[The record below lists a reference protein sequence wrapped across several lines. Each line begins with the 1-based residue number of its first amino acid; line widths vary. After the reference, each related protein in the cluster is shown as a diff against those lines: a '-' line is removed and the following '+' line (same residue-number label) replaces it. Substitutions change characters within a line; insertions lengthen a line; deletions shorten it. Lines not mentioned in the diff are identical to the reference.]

1 MSKKKKKSSA
11 LPGLALIRQSIRKLT
26 GRFEVRDMKKFLLLN
41 LPYLFVFL
49 LSDRASLL
57 YRLSPGNTA
66 GEKIL
71 YVMEH
76 SDKVLGLMPSLNSQD
91 IMVGIG
97 CAVVAK
103 LLIWQK
109 QLDSKKLR
117 KGIEYGSARWGT
129 PEDIRPYQAD
139 DPWMNIPLTATES
152 LTMESRPKNP
162 KYARNKNIL
171 VIGGSGSGK
180 TRFFVKPSVMQMNCS
195 YVLTDPKGTLIGE
208 VGRLLKRGAPKRDA
222 NGNVIKG
229 TDGKP
234 IYQPYVIKVLNTIN
248 FSKSLHYNP
257 FAYIKSEKDI
267 LKLVTVIMANTKGE
281 GEKENQ
287 DFWYKAERLLYTA
300 LIAYIWYEGSEEEKN
315 FSTLLDLLNESEVR
329 EDDEEYQNP
338 GDWKKFTEEAKE
350 FVNMVYEKAPE
361 EIKQI
366 IKKVL
371 WALLKQMNVPN
382 EEARELMGEIGG
394 RGMGILFE
402 HAEKMDIQ
410 AERRN
415 TAREKERADAAEKR
429 ADAAETELAVLREKL
444 ARLEA
449 EK

>member
-1 MSKKKKKSSA
+1 
-11 LPGLALIRQSIRKLT
+11 
-26 GRFEVRDMKKFLLLN
+26 MKKFLLLN

-117 KGIEYGSARWGT
+117 KGIEYGSARWVT

-195 YVLTDPKGTLIGE
+195 YVLTDPKGLIYK
-208 VGRLLKRGAPKRDA
+208 VQRNKRFFITKKRL
-222 NGNVIKG
+222 
-229 TDGKP
+229 
-234 IYQPYVIKVLNTIN
+234 
-248 FSKSLHYNP
+248 
-257 FAYIKSEKDI
+257 FACI
-267 LKLVTVIMANTKGE
+267 
-281 GEKENQ
+281 
-287 DFWYKAERLLYTA
+287 FKA
-300 LIAYIWYEGSEEEKN
+300 
-315 FSTLLDLLNESEVR
+315 
-329 EDDEEYQNP
+329 
-338 GDWKKFTEEAKE
+338 
-350 FVNMVYEKAPE
+350 
-361 EIKQI
+361 
-366 IKKVL
+366 
-371 WALLKQMNVPN
+371 
-382 EEARELMGEIGG
+382 
-394 RGMGILFE
+394 FE
-402 HAEKMDIQ
+402 
-410 AERRN
+410 ERR
-415 TAREKERADAAEKR
+415 
-429 ADAAETELAVLREKL
+429 
-444 ARLEA
+444 
-449 EK
+449 